1 VRILSATN
9 RDLKKMMES
18 GAFRP
23 DLYYRLSAMTMH
35 LSALRE
41 RREDIPLLISHFL
54 EGTGKAFTPE
64 AMEALIGYDW
74 PGNVRELENEITKT
88 VLLAGSRTEIIADL
102 LSDKISAS
110 GSSVRKQSSNGSN
123 GYDVEFDEN
132 YSLYD
137 YLGEHEK
144 RFIIRALKEKR
155 GVKKHAAIELKI
167 PESTLRLKIK
177 QYGIDLMNLDSL
189 Q

>member
-1 VRILSATN
+1 
-9 RDLKKMMES
+9 
-18 GAFRP
+18 
-23 DLYYRLSAMTMH
+23 MH

-54 EGTGKAFTPE
+54 EGTGKTFKSE
-64 AMEALIGYDW
+64 AMETLVRFDW
-74 PGNVRELENEITKT
+74 PGNVRELENEITKA
-88 VLLAGSRTEIIADL
+88 VLLAGSRAEISADS
-102 LSDKISAS
+102 LSDKFNAS
-110 GSSVRKQSSNGSN
+110 GSSTRKQPLNGFN
-123 GYDVEFDEN
+123 GHDVEFDEN

-155 GVKKHAAIELKI
+155 GVKKHAAVELKI

-177 QYGIDLMNLDSL
+177 QYGIDLKNLDSL
-189 Q
+189 H